1 MFVGVSMRLFLRK
14 FAGVSMRLLQI
25 VRWSFDEII
34 ADSSLEFDEI
44 ISNLMEFR

>member
-34 ADSSLEFDEI
+34 AEEFDGI